1 MPQRYAEDTTSV
13 AGRVPPH
20 NLEAEQSVLGS
31 MMLSKTAIG
40 EVLEKLR
47 PDDFYR
53 EAHIRIAEVARDLYS
68 SGEPVD
74 AITVPDELERR
85 NALESVGG
93 RPYAHTLVASV
104 PHPGNAS
111 FYADIVSELAT
122 LRRLI

>member
-1 MPQRYAEDTTSV
+1 MSSRFAEDTASV

-53 EAHIRIAEVARDLYS
+53 EAHIRIAAVARDLFS

-85 NALESVGG
+85 GQLESVGG
-93 RPYAHTLVASV
+93 RRYVHTLVSSV
-104 PHPGNAS
+104 PHPGNAG
-111 FYADIVSELAT
+111 FYA
-122 LRRLI
+122 